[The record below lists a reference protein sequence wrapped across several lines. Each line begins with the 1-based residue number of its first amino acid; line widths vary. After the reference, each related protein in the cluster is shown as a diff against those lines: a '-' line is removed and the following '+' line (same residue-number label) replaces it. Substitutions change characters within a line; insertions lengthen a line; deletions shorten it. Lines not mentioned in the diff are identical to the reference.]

1 MSYHKL
7 KLKQDIINTL
17 GRAIEPLPIS
27 VVMHDVMNEGF
38 KSQRVYTDDE
48 ILETFAEL
56 LELGF
61 VIENSDKTYE
71 WRK

>member
-1 MSYHKL
+1 MSLSLSDLVH
-7 KLKQDIINTL
+7 Q
-17 GRAIEPLPIS
+17 
-27 VVMHDVMNEGF
+27 VMNEGS
-38 KSQRVYTDDE
+38 KSQRGYTDDE
-48 ILETFAEL
+48 ILETFTEL